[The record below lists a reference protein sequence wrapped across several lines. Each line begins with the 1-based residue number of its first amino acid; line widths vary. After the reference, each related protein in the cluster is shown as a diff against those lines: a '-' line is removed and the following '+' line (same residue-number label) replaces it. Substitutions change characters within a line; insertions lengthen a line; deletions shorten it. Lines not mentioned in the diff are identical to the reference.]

1 MSERSSIDS
10 DNDAT
15 SAMALRRQR
24 RHLFRSTKAAPESR
38 TGRTMPGQR
47 HSHFPLLEW
56 RPDRRMTPKRRL
68 SPPPAGV
75 AVAQGQVCL
84 QQCLSDPKT
93 MSERRFDNPQ
103 RRETTPFPT
112 TRHAPKWRPWS
123 VSQASPPSLV
133 VALRMKW
140 RRSRRRWKGDIMPS
154 FYAVRLVFIL
164 FGFST
169 VFVLKKKKNWCK
181 GNRNKA
187 LVPIVIYFDL
197 HYP

>member
-1 MSERSSIDS
+1 
-10 DNDAT
+10 
-15 SAMALRRQR
+15 MALRRQR

-103 RRETTPFPT
+103 RR
-112 TRHAPKWRPWS
+112 
-123 VSQASPPSLV
+123 
-133 VALRMKW
+133 
-140 RRSRRRWKGDIMPS
+140 
-154 FYAVRLVFIL
+154 
-164 FGFST
+164 
-169 VFVLKKKKNWCK
+169 
-181 GNRNKA
+181 
-187 LVPIVIYFDL
+187 
-197 HYP
+197 